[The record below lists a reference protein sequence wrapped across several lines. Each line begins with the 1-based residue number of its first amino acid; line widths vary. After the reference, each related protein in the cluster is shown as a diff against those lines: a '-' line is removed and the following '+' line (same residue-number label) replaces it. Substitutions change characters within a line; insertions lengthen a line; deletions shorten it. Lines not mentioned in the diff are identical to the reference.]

1 MSDNTITI
9 PTTAAHVLYETKAEY
24 TDHAETRQE
33 LWPVA
38 DYDEAGSPTCE
49 DSDAILDNTGQL
61 SLDLDTLDVQTLK
74 NLLTASAEVLIS
86 KMSQENND

>member
-1 MSDNTITI
+1 MSDTTVTI
-9 PTTAAHVLYETKAEY
+9 PTTAAHVLYETKAEH
-24 TDHAETRQE
+24 TDHDQTRQE

-49 DSDAILDNTGQL
+49 DCDAILDNTGQL
-61 SLDLDTLDVQTLK
+61 SLDLNALDVQALK

-86 KMSQENND
+86 KMSQENDD